1 MGSISQSV
9 SVTHVLAWTTGHTH
23 SRNTGRYT
31 RGVVCLLREGH
42 HHRQKCSRREGQV
55 SAVGRSCTA
64 ATFCLRSSQMTSGG
78 SSEPHVPTCAVLS
91 ASTRWLSACPQRNG
105 VTGRRVS
112 LAASPPRRARARLDS
127 LPHPLAQQRLR
138 GRIPQLAKP
147 VAAAATPPPHHAT
160 HRGRGAAA
168 AAAAQTCAI
177 ASPCCVG

>member
-1 MGSISQSV
+1 M
-9 SVTHVLAWTTGHTH
+9 
-23 SRNTGRYT
+23 
-31 RGVVCLLREGH
+31 
-42 HHRQKCSRREGQV
+42 
-55 SAVGRSCTA
+55 GRSCTA

-91 ASTRWLSACPQRNG
+91 ASTRWLSACPRRNG
-105 VTGRRVS
+105 VTGRRAVAES
-112 LAASPPRRARARLDS
+112 LSPPRRLAARARLDS

-168 AAAAQTCAI
+168 AAAAQTGAI
-177 ASPCCVG
+177 ASPCCVGWRGGPGLCALPPLARLKLGS